1 MWKRRIPFTELKLSA
16 HCQLPECQ
24 DLLCRAAFQLVR
36 LQHLRVHEVI
46 PPQVQESTNSLHWTL
61 WGSLLPGSPAYWT
74 GNATIWSTTQ
84 SIQFY
89 TTCKLAEGALSLTV
103 QVTNKEVTKYWL
115 ESSMLAPGVHHSDL
129 APPGLRASDHNSLG
143 LAIQAV
149 FISPTT

>member
-24 DLLCRAAFQLVR
+24 DLLCRAALQLVR
-36 LQHLRVHEVI
+36 LQHLREHEVI
-46 PPQVQESTNSLHWTL
+46 PPQVRNPQIPFTEHYEVLFCPVL
-61 WGSLLPGSPAYWT
+61 QPIGLAMQP
-74 GNATIWSTTQ
+74 STTQ
-84 SIQFY
+84 SIQFC